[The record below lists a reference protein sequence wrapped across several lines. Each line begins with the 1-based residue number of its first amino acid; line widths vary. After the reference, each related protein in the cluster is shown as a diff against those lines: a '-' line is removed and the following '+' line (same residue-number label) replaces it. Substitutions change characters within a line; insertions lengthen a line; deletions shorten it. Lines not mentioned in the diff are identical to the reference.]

1 MMSARFKRAYLATLA
16 FLLAPLVHAAHL
28 NDGAPPVPAQVLA
41 AKTVFVSNRGLDA
54 GAIIALAGSSP
65 NVPFQQFYAA
75 LHSRGRLALVA
86 APAAADLVFEFH
98 VDAALFSAGQGVA
111 TYSMF
116 LTLTVLDPKTHVA
129 LATLEAPLQS
139 RLESSVNT
147 AVTQLLNS
155 FEALLAAGNGTPSG

>member
-1 MMSARFKRAYLATLA
+1 M
-16 FLLAPLVHAAHL
+16 
-28 NDGAPPVPAQVLA
+28 
-41 AKTVFVSNRGLDA
+41 
-54 GAIIALAGSSP
+54 
-65 NVPFQQFYAA
+65 
-75 LHSRGRLALVA
+75 A

-155 FEALLAAGNGTPSG
+155 FEALLAAGSGTTSG